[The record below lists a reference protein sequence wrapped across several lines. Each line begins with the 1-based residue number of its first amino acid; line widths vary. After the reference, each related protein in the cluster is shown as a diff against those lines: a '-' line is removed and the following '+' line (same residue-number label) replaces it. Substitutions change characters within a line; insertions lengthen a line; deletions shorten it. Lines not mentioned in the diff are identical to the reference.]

1 MLNTLPFRVTKTIL
15 IVISTAARKSLKVS
29 RYNNKIA

>member
-1 MLNTLPFRVTKTIL
+1 MLNTLLFRVTKTIL
-15 IVISTAARKSLKVS
+15 IVISTAAHNSLKVS